1 MTKDLLEQ
9 YPDICGELRDLEQS
23 GRFPKR
29 RAELARQKAEIE
41 AFVEGIRDSR
51 LRRIV
56 MLRALEGLSWQQV
69 AGKMGYRVS
78 ISAARK
84 LYSRMIKKF

>member
-9 YPDICGELRDLEQS
+9 YPDICGELRDLELS

-29 RAELARQKAEIE
+29 RAELARQKAAIE
-41 AFVEGIRDSR
+41 AFVEGIGDSR

-56 MLRALEGLSWQQV
+56 MLRALEGLSWQRV
-69 AGKMGYRVS
+69 AAKMGWKYS
-78 ISAARK
+78 IDNLKMKYHRS
-84 LYSRMIKKF
+84 IK